1 MFKNLNVRTILIAV
15 AAVIGLLLVLGMLS
29 SVVSALLPL
38 GIALLIG
45 FVVGRSSAGMSLNE
59 MVAKIP
65 IPQRQQT
72 VPADEAQAQTEA
84 PRQKTTPVA
93 PRREQP
99 AEAAAPDPQADQA
112 AERLTDF
119 VIKDAETLS
128 AEARALEERI
138 AARNRDYDPAAALEE
153 RRRRL
158 LGDQSNE

>member
-99 AEAAAPDPQADQA
+99 EAAAPDPQADQA

>member
-84 PRQKTTPVA
+84 PRQKTAPVA

-99 AEAAAPDPQADQA
+99 EAAAPDPQADQA

>member
-65 IPQRQQT
+65 IPQRQQ
-72 VPADEAQAQTEA
+72 VAPADEAQAQTEA
-84 PRQKTTPVA
+84 PLQKTTPVA

-99 AEAAAPDPQADQA
+99 EAAAPDPQADQA